1 MVELVEFQV
10 FPKDMGTRCF
20 HALQPHVSHP
30 KSHRLLQHS
39 HLLHSGGIFSKV
51 NDYTATQETSKTQLA
66 LSSLATYTSALL
78 WQEALAVTTT
88 QAWKLI
94 KLIFLKRKTR
104 EKRNTHKSKGWWRG
118 PTREWKLMWFFSG
131 DQKKL
136 SGGSFSS
143 RKSMEIWNMGLL
155 EPWFAL
161 KGSGLQL
168 SSKIPRLAPCS
179 TSLAADGMQPSP
191 GKYGKLQHVAWLLAD
206 LVCLFWVVGKV
217 E

>member
-20 HALQPHVSHP
+20 HALQPHESHP

-66 LSSLATYTSALL
+66 LSSLATYTFALL

-118 PTREWKLMWFFSG
+118 PTREWKLMCFFFWWP
-131 DQKKL
+131 KKTL
-136 SGGSFSS
+136 RWKFFIPKIYG
-143 RKSMEIWNMGLL
+143 N
-155 EPWFAL
+155 L
-161 KGSGLQL
+161 KHGTVGTM
-168 SSKIPRLAPCS
+168 ICTERFWAS
-179 TSLAADGMQPSP
+179 T
-191 GKYGKLQHVAWLLAD
+191 
-206 LVCLFWVVGKV
+206 FF
-217 E
+217 